1 MGGGGRSG
9 RSRAPRRGTPPGRCP
24 PPPRRRAPRG
34 RRPGRRA
41 ATRAG
46 TAPRAPPPS
55 RAARRARAAARGGAR
70 PGSARA
76 STAGLGAAGTN
87 AAGESPVIA
96 TAELLTHSTGVDTA
110 ARREEVPAR
119 VGPVPWEESHSPTFS
134 ARHDSSQRTEAAA
147 VLESLEAFRGEVDGL
162 FDRAP
167 TEIAV
172 VLHPRAAALT
182 LAHPWL
188 PLARL
193 VAAPASRRYFAGWFT
208 EADIHVLS
216 PPALERRAS
225 KVPGSREALLLSPL
239 HEYSHLVIGAN
250 NPDLPPPFSPAAFR
264 RYVRWAWLCEGGAV
278 WLSGQ
283 TPVPAARHRPPT
295 PRGRPPRVPAH
306 SARRH
311 APRWHDLQHARARGG
326 AGRRRRAHHQIAGG
340 ARCPRTSGGGVR
352 SPAREHRARLAR
364 RARLAIRVLIRK
376 SAPRRLGAALCLPWR
391 SASSARAISIV
402 ADSSRSHWATP
413 AVAAV
418 PSPSRRSATSAR
430 RSPRARGW

>member
-1 MGGGGRSG
+1 M
-9 RSRAPRRGTPPGRCP
+9 
-24 PPPRRRAPRG
+24 
-34 RRPGRRA
+34 
-41 ATRAG
+41 
-46 TAPRAPPPS
+46 
-55 RAARRARAAARGGAR
+55 
-70 PGSARA
+70 
-76 STAGLGAAGTN
+76 
-87 AAGESPVIA
+87 
-96 TAELLTHSTGVDTA
+96 
-110 ARREEVPAR
+110 
-119 VGPVPWEESHSPTFS
+119 PWEESHSPTFS

-283 TPVPAARHRPPT
+283 TPYLRPAIVRRLREDGRPEFPPT
-295 PRGRPPRVPAH
+295 PRDAMLLGGTIFSMLEREAGPGAAAALTTRSLEEHGARGLLAEAFGRPLASIERD
-306 SARRH
+306 
-311 APRWHDLQHARARGG
+311 WRAELD
-326 AGRRRRAHHQIAGG
+326 
-340 ARCPRTSGGGVR
+340 S
-352 SPAREHRARLAR
+352 L
-364 RARLAIRVLIRK
+364 
-376 SAPRRLGAALCLPWR
+376 
-391 SASSARAISIV
+391 SAS
-402 ADSSRSHWATP
+402 
-413 AVAAV
+413 
-418 PSPSRRSATSAR
+418 
-430 RSPRARGW
+430 